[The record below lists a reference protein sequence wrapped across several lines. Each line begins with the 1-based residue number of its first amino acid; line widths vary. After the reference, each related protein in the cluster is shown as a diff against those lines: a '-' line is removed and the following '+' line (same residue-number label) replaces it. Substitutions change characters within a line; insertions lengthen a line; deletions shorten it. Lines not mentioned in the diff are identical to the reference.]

1 MSRNADQRRF
11 NEKQAAYFLSST
23 LLKPLGPRS
32 FQGHDW
38 LEIAIAIGGV
48 FTHITYNTCTSSR
61 LTGLDQRNNENK
73 KRRKCRTSAERTMEF
88 PRLACRKRLRII
100 YSVLTSGHALLYG
113 QTLKDLVTVLWRL
126 VRFTT
131 DTARRPLD
139 IATRL
144 IHNSSQQS
152 AWSLVRSLI
161 EKFGDVKNVQWLADT
176 SVENVITSPKIIKK
190 TGAYW
195 RPIK

>member
-23 LLKPLGPRS
+23 LLKPSSPRS

-38 LEIAIAIGGV
+38 LEIEITVGGA
-48 FTHITYNTCTSSR
+48 FIYITYNTCTSSR

-73 KRRKCRTSAERTMEF
+73 KGRKCRTSAEKTMEF

-113 QTLKDLVTVLWRL
+113 QTRKDLVTVLWRL
-126 VRFTT
+126 VRFAT
-131 DTARRPLD
+131 DTARRPLPAGHCH
-139 IATRL
+139 AT
-144 IHNSSQQS
+144 NSQLF
-152 AWSLVRSLI
+152 ATECMVI
-161 EKFGDVKNVQWLADT
+161 GEKSHREV
-176 SVENVITSPKIIKK
+176 
-190 TGAYW
+190 W
-195 RPIK
+195 RRQKRTVAS